1 MKEESLEN
9 RLRNLLREKEV
20 SFKVSE
26 QLGNKEFERW
36 FIDTTEDEVLDVVKN
51 FIIDEFSE
59 CTKSTVSNKTS

>member
-9 RLRNLLREKEV
+9 KLRNLLREKEV

-26 QLGNKEFERW
+26 QLGDIEWEQW

-51 FIIDEFSE
+51 FIIEEFTDERIN
-59 CTKSTVSNKTS
+59 NK

>member
-9 RLRNLLREKEV
+9 KLRNLLREKEV

-26 QLGNKEFERW
+26 QLGNKEFEQW

>member
-51 FIIDEFSE
+51 FIIDELSE
-59 CTKSTVSNKTS
+59 CTKSTISNKTS

>member
-9 RLRNLLREKEV
+9 KLRNLLREKEV
-20 SFKVSE
+20 SFKVFE

-59 CTKSTVSNKTS
+59 CTKSK

>member
-9 RLRNLLREKEV
+9 KLRNLLREKEV

-26 QLGNKEFERW
+26 QLGDIEWEQW

-59 CTKSTVSNKTS
+59 CTKSK